1 MFHYSL
7 DYKKNTVNYFKRNP
21 SSYSL
26 GVVLDDT
33 ILRARG
39 LPWQASDQDVANF
52 FKGLNI
58 VRYAVYC
65 QLAANTL
72 FIMDNN
78 LILLFIC
85 SKKYFLL
92 HK

>member
-7 DYKKNTVNYFKRNP
+7 DYKKNTVNYCKRNP

-65 QLAANTL
+65 QLAANRL
-72 FIMDNN
+72 
-78 LILLFIC
+78 
-85 SKKYFLL
+85 YQYYYYG
-92 HK
+92 